1 VQPKNVPKVVF
12 SPYTGIAPQRYRQL
26 FSMSGRGRKAL
37 LLLKDWGI
45 QKASLSPQYLVR
57 NAFASYMMAEREEL
71 SLLPV
76 SAFNWDPAVVC
87 PPKP

>member
-1 VQPKNVPKVVF
+1 
-12 SPYTGIAPQRYRQL
+12 
-26 FSMSGRGRKAL
+26 
-37 LLLKDWGI
+37 
-45 QKASLSPQYLVR
+45 VR